1 PKAVSEV
8 YMSREVG
15 RVHSAVKHGAYSATA
30 VLPGE
35 SQAEFEELHRELISE
50 LCPSGAIEDDAVAN
64 IARLMWRKK
73 NLRTLSTA
81 ELAQERY
88 SEILTENT
96 DSPILG
102 DPGDSAK
109 CEEQMRFA
117 NDLAQKELGGIY
129 ELVEAGEASTFD
141 GLSKE
146 LDIQERLDAAISR
159 CLKRLLFVRGI
170 KSISETS
177 LPTSPPKRIADPS
190 RAA

>member
-1 PKAVSEV
+1 MMLLPT
-8 YMSREVG
+8 
-15 RVHSAVKHGAYSATA
+15 SA
-30 VLPGE
+30 PN
-35 SQAEFEELHRELISE
+35 
-50 LCPSGAIEDDAVAN
+50 VAQE
-64 IARLMWRKK
+64 

-96 DSPILG
+96 DLPILG

>member
-1 PKAVSEV
+1 
-8 YMSREVG
+8 
-15 RVHSAVKHGAYSATA
+15 
-30 VLPGE
+30 
-35 SQAEFEELHRELISE
+35 
-50 LCPSGAIEDDAVAN
+50 
-64 IARLMWRKK
+64 
-73 NLRTLSTA
+73 
-81 ELAQERY
+81 
-88 SEILTENT
+88 
-96 DSPILG
+96 
-102 DPGDSAK
+102 
-109 CEEQMRFA
+109 
-117 NDLAQKELGGIY
+117 ELGGIY

>member
-1 PKAVSEV
+1 VRIALSVITICLAWRQST
-8 YMSREVG
+8 YSYRLNRAIG
-15 RVHSAVKHGAYSATA
+15 RVG
-30 VLPGE
+30 
-35 SQAEFEELHRELISE
+35 ISF
-50 LCPSGAIEDDAVAN
+50 S
-64 IARLMWRKK
+64 R

>member
-1 PKAVSEV
+1 MSSEV
-8 YMSREVG
+8 R

-35 SQAEFEELHRELISE
+35 SLTEFEELHRELITE

-64 IARLMWRKK
+64 IARLLWRKK

-88 SEILTENT
+88 SEILTENV
-96 DSPILG
+96 DADFSIEN
-102 DPGDSAK
+102 SAK

-159 CLKRLLFVRGI
+159 CLKRLLLVRGI

-177 LPTSPPKRIADPS
+177 LPTSGQKRIADPS
-190 RAA
+190 KAA